1 MRIDKLILY
10 ARYTRI
16 FKIKHSKID
25 WEFYA
30 ESAINQH
37 MPQAEK
43 AN

>member
-1 MRIDKLILY
+1 MPDIRIYL
-10 ARYTRI
+10 ARI
-16 FKIKHSKID
+16 FKIKHLKID